1 MGHLSKSM
9 LERMHYRIR
18 GSDFGGEFQEARLCS
33 EVRVIGLI
41 LINFVDKDGRA
52 VTAVTYVHQDR
63 KMFGHF
69 CGWTMSLFL

>member
-33 EVRVIGLI
+33 GLI
-41 LINFVDKDGRA
+41 VGSKGNWIDLN
-52 VTAVTYVHQDR
+52 Q
-63 KMFGHF
+63 F
-69 CGWTMSLFL
+69 C